1 MRKYFII
8 LVSLLSTFS
17 NANIVEKGKQQDKHC
32 REIMAMAMAVM
43 MSRQNG
49 LSLADALINTDR
61 MANEKK
67 ATENEVF
74 ILRGMLRDAY
84 DEPKFS
90 SESYKQDKI
99 DEFSSKYYLAC
110 REGMDFMDVNE

>member
-1 MRKYFII
+1 
-8 LVSLLSTFS
+8 
-17 NANIVEKGKQQDKHC
+17 
-32 REIMAMAMAVM
+32 MAMAVM

-110 REGMDFMDVNE
+110 RERYGFYGCKRVTNILYKPLFSGFFTFEGMIWLQN